1 MNFKHALYFV
11 ACLALA
17 SCTLESRPEETS
29 KFVPEQKTEN
39 TPVAVVAVN
48 TPAPAPTKAV
58 PVQTRKFEREGDKIT
73 AQLAKT
79 RDTVLALGLADR
91 VIDNYKKALAAGNT
105 DEKLVHKYVKSIE
118 IKYNL
123 LIPDN
128 EMEDERKK
136 VYSDTLAM
144 LEQLYPGAN
153 NSIYADFDISLLLI
167 LNNINYNI
175 VQAIVVANRIRDLCG
190 SIYKEDKTF
199 EDYSALAALGRL
211 NYLAPNIPFI
221 LGWPDKNR
229 SKQYLEEAL
238 AAEPGSLLIK
248 YFLAETLYAL
258 DDKERATGYFREVVS
273 AKPRDDINYFQDKK
287 TQLNCGIRMKDL
299 GLQ

>member
-1 MNFKHALYFV
+1 V
-11 ACLALA
+11 
-17 SCTLESRPEETS
+17 
-29 KFVPEQKTEN
+29 
-39 TPVAVVAVN
+39 
-48 TPAPAPTKAV
+48 V
-58 PVQTRKFEREGDKIT
+58 PVQAREFEKLGDRAE

-79 RDTVLALGLADR
+79 RDTARAIGLADR
-91 VIDNYKKALAAGNT
+91 ALDDYKKAIAIDSA
-105 DEKLVHKYVKSIE
+105 DEKLVHKYVKIIE

-128 EMEDERKK
+128 EMEEEKKK
-136 VYSDTLAM
+136 VYSETLSM
-144 LEQLYPGAN
+144 LERLYPGQN

-175 VQAIVVANRIRDLCG
+175 VQAIVVANRIRDLCEK
-190 SIYKEDKTF
+190 IYNEDRTF

-221 LGWPDKNR
+221 LGWPDKAK

-238 AAEPGSLLIK
+238 KAEPDSLLIK

-258 DDKERATGYFREVVS
+258 NEKERAEEYFREVVS
-273 AKPRDDINYFQDKK
+273 AAPRDDYDYFQDKK
-287 TQLNCGIRMKDL
+287 TQLNCGIRMKEL

>member
-1 MNFKHALYFV
+1 L
-11 ACLALA
+11 
-17 SCTLESRPEETS
+17 
-29 KFVPEQKTEN
+29 
-39 TPVAVVAVN
+39 
-48 TPAPAPTKAV
+48 
-58 PVQTRKFEREGDKIT
+58 GDKIT
-73 AQLAKT
+73 GQLSKT
-79 RDTVLALGLADR
+79 RDTAKALGFSDR
-91 VIDNYKKALAAGNT
+91 ALDYYKKAIDGGNT
-105 DEKLVHKYVKSIE
+105 DEKLVHKYVKIIE

-128 EMEDERKK
+128 EREDEKNK
-136 VYSDTLAM
+136 VYSETLAM
-144 LEQLYPGAN
+144 LEQLYHGAG

-175 VQAIVVANRIRDLCG
+175 VQAIVVANRIKDLCEK
-190 SIYKEDKTF
+190 IYNEDKTF

-238 AAEPGSLLIK
+238 KAEPGSLLIK

-258 DDKERATGYFREVVS
+258 NDKERAIGYFREVVS
-273 AKPRDDINYFQDKK
+273 AEPRDDINYFQDKK
-287 TQLNCGIRMKDL
+287 TQLNCGLRMKEL